1 MTIFTASRNRTDRLR
16 GWNSARSLYR
26 YIWRTSRSSQ
36 LAICGL
42 IATITPLPMVILE
55 FQRRIVDDAVG
66 TRNIGLLAALGA
78 GYFVVI
84 CLRLLLK
91 YVADILKGRTAETIA
106 RDLRLRIMK
115 GTQAI
120 WRPRTN
126 DSDDAGIGTAVAMLG
141 AETEDMSGFA
151 GDALSLPLLTGGTV
165 IWVLGYLMW
174 IEPLITA
181 LALVLYIPQ
190 LLIVPATQLT
200 INRLARLRIRQLRN
214 LSHLAV
220 RGSSSKGHGRRQTTG
235 QVFIDRLYRFRIQ
248 IYLRK
253 FFLTEF
259 GNFLDSIGP
268 IIVLTVGGYLAIMG
282 KTQASTFVVF
292 ISGLQK
298 IADPWDQMVT
308 FYRTVSNTGVMFDMI
323 RARLAGTAG
332 EIS

>member
-1 MTIFTASRNRTDRLR
+1 MTKIMSSRNKTNQLR
-16 GWNSARSLYR
+16 GWSSARSLYR
-26 YIWRTSRSSQ
+26 YVWRTSRSSQ
-36 LAICGL
+36 IVICLL
-42 IATITPLPMVILE
+42 IAVITPLPMVSLE

-66 TRNIGLLAALGA
+66 ARNVRLLVALGA
-78 GYFVVI
+78 GYLALI
-84 CLRLLLK
+84 TLRLLLK
-91 YVADILKGRTAETIA
+91 YLADIAKGRTAETIA

-115 GTQAI
+115 GMRAT
-120 WRPRTN
+120 WHPRN
-126 DSDDAGIGTAVAMLG
+126 SASDDEKVGTAISMLG

-151 GDALSLPLLTGGTV
+151 GDAFSLPLLTGGTV

-174 IEPLITA
+174 IQPLITA
-181 LALVLYIPQ
+181 IALVLYIPQ
-190 LLIVPATQLT
+190 LLVVPATQFT

-214 LSHLAV
+214 LSYLAV
-220 RGSSSKGHGRRQTTG
+220 HGPSAKRSKDRQTEG

-253 FFLTEF
+253 FFLNEF
-259 GNFLDSIGP
+259 GNFLDGLGP

-282 KTQASTFVVF
+282 KTEVSTFVVF

>member
-1 MTIFTASRNRTDRLR
+1 LPTLGASRNRTDHS
-16 GWNSARSLYR
+16 GWKAARPLYR
-26 YIWRTSRSSQ
+26 YVWRTSRSSQ
-36 LAICGL
+36 IVICLL
-42 IATITPLPMVILE
+42 IAIVTPLPMVILE

-66 TRNIGLLAALGA
+66 ARNVRLLVALGA
-78 GYFVVI
+78 GYLAVI

-91 YVADILKGRTAETIA
+91 YLADIIKGRTAETIA

-115 GTQAI
+115 GTQAT
-120 WRPRTN
+120 RHPRTS
-126 DSDDAGIGTAVAMLG
+126 DSDDETVGTAVSMLG

-151 GDALSLPLLTGGTV
+151 GDAFSLPLLTGGTV

-181 LALVLYIPQ
+181 IALVLYIPQ
-190 LLIVPATQLT
+190 LLVVPATQFT

-220 RGSSSKGHGRRQTTG
+220 QGSSSKDRRRGQTAG
-235 QVFIDRLYRFRIQ
+235 QVFIDRLYRLRIR
-248 IYLRK
+248 IYMRK
-253 FFLTEF
+253 FFLAEF
-259 GNFLDSIGP
+259 GNFLDSLGP
-268 IIVLTVGGYLAIMG
+268 IIVLTVGGYLAITG
-282 KTQASTFVVF
+282 KTQVSTFVVF

-298 IADPWDQMVT
+298 IADPWDQLVT

-323 RARLAGTAG
+323 RARLAGTEG